1 MVFLPQKRVL
11 GVPAY
16 GVAEVNLQN
25 HQKRVLLLKSFP
37 EKNTN
42 TEIWPVSKTMS
53 ASIFFIIIYLTR
65 KIQST
70 GGTFPCN
77 YDF

>member
-42 TEIWPVSKTMS
+42 TEI
-53 ASIFFIIIYLTR
+53 
-65 KIQST
+65 
-70 GGTFPCN
+70 
-77 YDF
+77 